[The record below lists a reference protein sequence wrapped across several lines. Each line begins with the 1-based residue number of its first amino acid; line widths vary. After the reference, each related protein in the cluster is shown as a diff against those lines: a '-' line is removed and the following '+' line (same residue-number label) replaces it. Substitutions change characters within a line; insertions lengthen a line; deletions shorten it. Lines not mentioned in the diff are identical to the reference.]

1 MSAVR
6 IFEAE
11 YYRRLRDIER
21 RHPWARSMRR
31 LETRLLDRYLPA
43 GSRLRILDA
52 GCGAGIFLA
61 ELVALRPGA
70 WAAGGDIAEP
80 AVRLAMQTGVMRPL
94 QFDAR
99 RLPLAAESF
108 DVVISNDVLQHLGEA
123 DAQAVL
129 AEAYRTLQP
138 GGVLVLRT
146 AARRGILWKKHR
158 DTADYRQRNR
168 PRIKTML
175 REAGFE
181 HLFSA
186 RVNWLPSILADLR
199 ALFAPRPTGDVG
211 LELNPDE
218 ADWKARLLEVYW
230 RWERRLLFGL
240 RLRLPLGHTLVALAR
255 KG

>member
-31 LETRLLDRYLPA
+31 LETRILARHLSTGDP
-43 GSRLRILDA
+43 LRVLDA

-61 ELVALRPGA
+61 ELVALRPGT
-70 WAAGGDIAEP
+70 WAVGGDIAEP

-94 QFDAR
+94 QFDVR

-108 DVVISNDVLQHLGEA
+108 DVVISNDVLQHLNDA
-123 DAQAVL
+123 NAQAVL
-129 AEAYRTLQP
+129 AEAHRVLQP
-138 GGVLVLRT
+138 GGVLLLRT
-146 AARRGILWKKHR
+146 AARRGILWKRHR
-158 DTADYRQRNR
+158 DTDDYCQRNR
-168 PRIKTML
+168 LRMKSML
-175 REAGFE
+175 ADAGFQPR
-181 HLFSA
+181 FAA

-199 ALFAPRPTGDVG
+199 ALFSPRPTGDVG

-218 ADWKARLLEVYW
+218 SDWKARLLEVYW

-240 RLRLPLGHTLVALAR
+240 RLRLPIGHTLVALAR